1 VAIGDVYAQAPHLE
15 LVRGLM
21 RETQEAAR
29 QQSGCVSYSFAE
41 ALDEPGHFVVAQE
54 WRDQASLEEHY
65 RSATYSDFQ
74 AKLELLLLH
83 SSDLRIHLVEKTIR
97 PVESVGDNPQF
108 DE

>member
-1 VAIGDVYAQAPHLE
+1 
-15 LVRGLM
+15 M

-29 QQSGCVSYSFAE
+29 RQPGCVSYSFAE
-41 ALDEPGHFVVAQE
+41 ALDGPGHFVVVQE

-65 RSATYSDFQ
+65 RSETYSDFQ

-83 SSDLRIHLVEKTIR
+83 SSDLRIHLVEKTVR